1 MHTKGDLVKLA
12 SLICA
17 ITMTAG
23 IGVMA
28 VDSKAIAKDY
38 KAASRQ
44 VSVEESVAIAQPLNG
59 AAVDPSDYI
68 EMVSGSAV
76 TYDQLTIDQQNA
88 ITEQKLQV
96 RAAIE
101 DKEKKEA
108 AEAAQA
114 AKAALDEK
122 NAQEKKVAEAKKRA
136 AEEKKK
142 EEAAKKA
149 AEAAKAKAA
158 ATQTQVQVVEY
169 VEVEEVEEPAAATV
183 QTTQTSAEEKKTTE
197 TTEKKAAAAVTT
209 TTAAKAASND
219 NDGLYMNPTYD
230 PNWNKS
236 SHLSSWSGVYYGPSG
251 KETYYNL
258 NMSGVVS
265 IMRGMGFSEDKYPY
279 WVRDDGCKML
289 GNYIMVAADLG
300 IRARGTLVPTSLGTG
315 IVCDTGGFAASNRYQ
330 LDIATNW

>member
-1 MHTKGDLVKLA
+1 MHTKGEVVKLA
-12 SLICA
+12 SVICA
-17 ITMTAG
+17 ITVTL
-23 IGVMA
+23 GVGAMA
-28 VDSKAIAKDY
+28 IDSKAIAKDN
-38 KAASRQ
+38 KMVNRQ
-44 VSVEESVAIAQPLNG
+44 ASVEEQVAIAQPLTG
-59 AAVDPSDYI
+59 AAVNSI
-68 EMVSGSAV
+68 ELKNANG
-76 TYDQLTIDQQNA
+76 TYGQLILDQQA
-88 ITEQKLQV
+88 LISEQKV
-96 RAAIE
+96 AVMA
-101 DKEKKEA
+101 A
-108 AEAAQA
+108 AEAKVKQEAADSAKA

-122 NAQEKKVAEAKKRA
+122 NAQEKKVAEAEKRA

-149 AEAAKAKAA
+149 AEEARAKAA
-158 ATQTQVQVVEY
+158 QTQTQVQVVEY
-169 VEVEEVEEPAAATV
+169 VEVVEEEEEEEETASA
-183 QTTQTSAEEKKTTE
+183 QTTQTASEEKEE
-197 TTEKKAAAAVTT
+197 TSSKAAAVTT
-209 TTAAKAASND
+209 TTAAKPAASDD

-236 SHLSSWSGVYYGPSG
+236 GHLSSWSGVYYGPSG

>member
-1 MHTKGDLVKLA
+1 MHTKGEVVKLA
-12 SLICA
+12 SVICA
-17 ITMTAG
+17 ITVTL
-23 IGVMA
+23 GVGAMA
-28 VDSKAIAKDY
+28 IDSKAIAKDN
-38 KAASRQ
+38 KTVNRQ
-44 VSVEESVAIAQPLNG
+44 ASVEEQVAIAQPLTG
-59 AAVDPSDYI
+59 AAVNSI
-68 EMVSGSAV
+68 ELKNANG
-76 TYDQLTIDQQNA
+76 TYGQLILDQQA
-88 ITEQKLQV
+88 VISEQKV
-96 RAAIE
+96 AVMA
-101 DKEKKEA
+101 A
-108 AEAAQA
+108 AEAKVKQEAADSAKA

-122 NAQEKKVAEAKKRA
+122 NAQEKKVAEAAKRA

-149 AEAAKAKAA
+149 AEEARAKAA
-158 ATQTQVQVVEY
+158 QTQTQVQVVEY
-169 VEVEEVEEPAAATV
+169 VEVVEEEEEEEETASA
-183 QTTQTSAEEKKTTE
+183 QTTQTASEEKEE
-197 TTEKKAAAAVTT
+197 TSSKAAAVTT
-209 TTAAKAASND
+209 TTAAKPAASDD

-230 PNWNKS
+230 PNWNSS

>member
-1 MHTKGDLVKLA
+1 MHTKGEVVKLA
-12 SLICA
+12 SVICA
-17 ITMTAG
+17 ITVTL
-23 IGVMA
+23 GVGAMA
-28 VDSKAIAKDY
+28 IDSKAIAKDN
-38 KAASRQ
+38 KTVNRQ
-44 VSVEESVAIAQPLNG
+44 ASVEEQVAIAQPLTG
-59 AAVDPSDYI
+59 AAVNSI
-68 EMVSGSAV
+68 ELKNANG
-76 TYDQLTIDQQNA
+76 TYGQLILDQQA
-88 ITEQKLQV
+88 LISEQKV
-96 RAAIE
+96 AVMA
-101 DKEKKEA
+101 A
-108 AEAAQA
+108 AEAKVKQEAADSAKA

-122 NAQEKKVAEAKKRA
+122 NAQEKKVAEAEKRA

-149 AEAAKAKAA
+149 AEEARAKAA
-158 ATQTQVQVVEY
+158 QTQTQVQVVEY
-169 VEVEEVEEPAAATV
+169 VEVVEEEEEEEETASA
-183 QTTQTSAEEKKTTE
+183 QTTQTASEEKEE
-197 TTEKKAAAAVTT
+197 TSSKAAAVTT
-209 TTAAKAASND
+209 TTAAKPAASDD

-230 PNWNKS
+230 SSWNKS
-236 SHLSSWSGVYYGPSG
+236 GHLSSWNGVYYGPSG